1 MAIGAESEKKAKT
14 FLGALLAI
22 GGLAYNIEWATVAQN
37 LPQIF
42 SGLVAIVGT
51 YLSSTGPS
59 VTKKS
64 E

>member
-22 GGLAYNIEWATVAQN
+22 GGLAYNVEWATITQN
-37 LPQIF
+37 FPQIF
-42 SGLVAIVGT
+42 SGIVAIVGT

-59 VTKKS
+59 VTKKP